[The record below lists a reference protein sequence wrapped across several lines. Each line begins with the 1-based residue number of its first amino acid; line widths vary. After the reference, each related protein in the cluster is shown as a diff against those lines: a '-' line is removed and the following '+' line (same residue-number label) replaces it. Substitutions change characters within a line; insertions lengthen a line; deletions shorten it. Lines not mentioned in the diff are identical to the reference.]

1 MEQNNYIGSLFE
13 DDYLYRSLGSIVT
26 QPDVALTELVANAW
40 DAGATEVNI
49 SIPEQKDD
57 YIVIEDNG
65 TGMTKDEFEQ
75 RWMKLSYN
83 REKFQ
88 GHKVEFPEGITGNR
102 FAYGKNGIGRHGL
115 LCFNQEYFLSTAK
128 NGHCFECEISTQ
140 IKGEPIAALHPRET
154 TCSFSSHGTSLRVKV
169 IQNLPDID
177 KIKNIIASR
186 FLHDPRFKI
195 VINNETLPLDD
206 LEGLMDHTVIPIEEY
221 GITLNAWFV
230 DTKKASRKSIY
241 QGIAFWQDNRLV
253 GEPSWL
259 LGNELILDGRT
270 TMGKQYTVIVSTNDL
285 SEYVKPDWSGFKKSE
300 IIDKVYIKI
309 TEYVYDKIRE
319 ISIGSIE
326 STKKLV
332 KQEFKEKLKKV
343 SPFVWYEVNE
353 AIEDIH
359 HNNPTVRQDA
369 IFVAVDAI
377 INLEKSKG
385 GIELLEK
392 LSKLE
397 ESDINGLNQLLSKWT
412 VKDALLV
419 LNEIDRR
426 LSIIEAI
433 RKLSNDPTTDEL
445 HVLHPLITEARW
457 LFGPEFDSSEYT
469 FNRQLQTI
477 IPKILGKKI
486 IQNEDINYKKRPD
499 LVCLEDSTI
508 STTGTETFD
517 ESNLPTVSKILLIE
531 LKKGGFKINR
541 GERDQAVGYVESLL
555 SHFQTCQIVAYVVG
569 KDVDTTLQPSKV
581 GYNDAGKIYAIS
593 YARLVSGA
601 ERRLFG
607 LRNKLGSMYD
617 EIPGMELF
625 KQIKMDF
632 GE

>member
-1 MEQNNYIGSLFE
+1 
-13 DDYLYRSLGSIVT
+13 
-26 QPDVALTELVANAW
+26 
-40 DAGATEVNI
+40 
-49 SIPEQKDD
+49 
-57 YIVIEDNG
+57 
-65 TGMTKDEFEQ
+65 
-75 RWMKLSYN
+75 
-83 REKFQ
+83 
-88 GHKVEFPEGITGNR
+88 
-102 FAYGKNGIGRHGL
+102 
-115 LCFNQEYFLSTAK
+115 
-128 NGHCFECEISTQ
+128 
-140 IKGEPIAALHPRET
+140 
-154 TCSFSSHGTSLRVKV
+154 
-169 IQNLPDID
+169 
-177 KIKNIIASR
+177 
-186 FLHDPRFKI
+186 
-195 VINNETLPLDD
+195 
-206 LEGLMDHTVIPIEEY
+206 
-221 GITLNAWFV
+221 
-230 DTKKASRKSIY
+230 
-241 QGIAFWQDNRLV
+241 
-253 GEPSWL
+253 
-259 LGNELILDGRT
+259 
-270 TMGKQYTVIVSTNDL
+270 MGKQYTVIVSTNDL

-486 IQNEDINYKKRPD
+486 IQNDDINYKKRPD

-581 GYNDAGKIYAIS
+581 GYNDAGKIYAMS

-601 ERRLFG
+601 ERRLIG